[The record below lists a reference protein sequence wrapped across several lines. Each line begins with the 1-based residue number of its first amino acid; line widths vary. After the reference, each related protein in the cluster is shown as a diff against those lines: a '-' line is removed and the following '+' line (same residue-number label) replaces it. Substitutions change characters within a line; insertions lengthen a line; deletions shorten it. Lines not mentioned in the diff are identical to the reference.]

1 MNRGR
6 ARGRLDGIGK
16 GAEEGVQVPIDR
28 IKVKRRVRRDPGDID
43 ALAASLNAHGLLHP
57 IVLDRRNE
65 LIAGGRRL
73 AAAKRLGWKT
83 INALIVDADAKA
95 DRLELEL
102 EENIQRSALSY
113 LELEEGYARL
123 ERMRRPNLFRRIWE
137 ALKSL
142 FRGLFR
148 RR

>member
-1 MNRGR
+1 M
-6 ARGRLDGIGK
+6 
-16 GAEEGVQVPIDR
+16 QVPIDR
-28 IKVKRRVRRDPGDID
+28 IKVRRRVRKDPGDIE
-43 ALAASLNAHGLLHP
+43 ALAASMSAHGLLHP

-83 INALIVDADAKA
+83 INALIVDVDRKA

-102 EENIQRSALSY
+102 EENVQRSGLSY

-123 ERMRRPNLFRRIWE
+123 ERMRRPSFLRRIWE
-137 ALKSL
+137 ALKA
-142 FRGLFR
+142 LFR
-148 RR
+148 RLFRR

>member
-1 MNRGR
+1 M
-6 ARGRLDGIGK
+6 
-16 GAEEGVQVPIDR
+16 QVPIDR
-28 IKVKRRVRRDPGDID
+28 IKVKRRVRRDPGDIE
-43 ALAASLNAHGLLHP
+43 ALAASMNVHGLLHP

-83 INALIVDADAKA
+83 INALIVDADGKA
-95 DRLELEL
+95 GRLELEL
-102 EENIQRSALSY
+102 EENVQRSALSY
-113 LELEEGYARL
+113 MELEEGYARL
-123 ERMRRPNLFRRIWE
+123 ERMRRPNIFLRIWE

-142 FRGLFR
+142 FRSLFR

>member
-1 MNRGR
+1 M
-6 ARGRLDGIGK
+6 
-16 GAEEGVQVPIDR
+16 QVPIDR
-28 IKVKRRVRRDPGDID
+28 IKVRRRVRKDPGDIE
-43 ALAASLNAHGLLHP
+43 ALAASMSAHGLLHP
-57 IVLDRRNE
+57 IVLNRRNE

-83 INALIVDADAKA
+83 INALIVDVDRKA

-102 EENIQRSALSY
+102 EENVQRSALSY

-123 ERMRRPNLFRRIWE
+123 ERMRRPGFFRWIWE

-142 FRGLFR
+142 FRRLFR
-148 RR
+148 RG

>member
-1 MNRGR
+1 M
-6 ARGRLDGIGK
+6 
-16 GAEEGVQVPIDR
+16 QVPIDR

-43 ALAASLNAHGLLHP
+43 ALAASMSAHGLLHP
-57 IVLDRRNE
+57 IVLGRRNE

-83 INALIVDADAKA
+83 INALIVDVDGRA

-102 EENIQRSALSY
+102 EENVQRSALSY

-123 ERMRRPNLFRRIWE
+123 ERLRRPNIIRGIWE
-137 ALKSL
+137 ALKSF
-142 FRGLFR
+142 FRRLFR
-148 RR
+148 RS